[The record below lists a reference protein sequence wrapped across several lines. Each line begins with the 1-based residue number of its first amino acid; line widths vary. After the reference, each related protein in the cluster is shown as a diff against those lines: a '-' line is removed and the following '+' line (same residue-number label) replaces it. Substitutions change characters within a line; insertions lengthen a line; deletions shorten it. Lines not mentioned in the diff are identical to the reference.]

1 MIKEKVN
8 RVEEILR
15 EYPESRDND
24 NELLAEYW
32 RQELMVIKHENM
44 GIPRKVVNIND
55 SGDAALTHREI
66 DLVHF
71 IVRSGILSQ
80 PDSITRA
87 RRKLQEEVPS
97 LRGEKYHKRHS
108 AIPKVK
114 QEIKEIPEMRGS
126 KEAINQISY
135 ELFGR

>member
-32 RQELMVIKHENM
+32 RQELMVIKHE
-44 GIPRKVVNIND
+44 KVFD
-55 SGDAALTHREI
+55 PLTHREI

-71 IVRSGILSQ
+71 IVQSGILSQ

>member
-24 NELLAEYW
+24 NELIAKYW
-32 RQELMVIKHENM
+32 HQELMAIKHERGRN
-44 GIPRKVVNIND
+44 
-55 SGDAALTHREI
+55 SALTYREI

-108 AIPKVK
+108 AIPNVK